1 MARQFWVYILSSKS
15 RGALYVGMTS
25 DLGRRVWEHKNNLV
39 EGFTSKYK
47 ADRLVY
53 YEALEESENALQR
66 ERQLKKWRRAWKIQ
80 LIEKVNPEWKD
91 LYEEITA

>member
-53 YEALEESENALQR
+53 YEALEESENALRR